1 MTLMVFHEMRHFLQL
16 VAEKLRKT
24 PKHDSLSEKL
34 IVNLIMTGSYVNC
47 NQAKLLFLKI
57 LCSVSALE

>member
-1 MTLMVFHEMRHFLQL
+1 MVFNEMRHFLQV

-34 IVNLIMTGSYVNC
+34 IVHLTGSYVNC